1 MQGEGTLPS
10 VHVFC
15 TFDPP
20 ADQARM
26 QQLGERLRTF
36 FQDQDGYVRFSEGAA
51 FNWSAGPTTS
61 AAYSSA
67 WASNADA
74 DAAKARADAWCVS
87 TTAQPGGVHC
97 IFTRTSERAT
107 I

>member
-1 MQGEGTLPS
+1 MQGEETLPS

-36 FQDQDGYVRFSEGAA
+36 FQDQDGYVRFSEGA
-51 FNWSAGPTTS
+51 
-61 AAYSSA
+61 
-67 WASNADA
+67 
-74 DAAKARADAWCVS
+74 RADAWCVS
-87 TTAQPGGVHC
+87 TTAQPGGGHC